1 MSRLYKTKN
10 TTNNRNSGTSL
21 RQTIKS
27 IIQEINGFLPYE
39 KNISNFLKI
48 GKEKKAL
55 KFAKKRLGNM
65 RRAKNKVEIVNNLTR
80 FN

>member
-1 MSRLYKTKN
+1 MTKKYKIKKRTD
-10 TTNNRNSGTSL
+10 TTNSGNSL
-21 RQTIKS
+21 RQTVKS

-55 KFAKKRLGNM
+55 KFAKKRLGNI
-65 RRAKNKVEIVNNLTR
+65 RRAKNKVEILNNLTR